1 MILEGDT
8 WSGSHDR
15 GWEKSN
21 PSLDDIRDAVARLD
35 GRTFTEVVVRTED
48 RLRYLSVAGGPDL
61 FLVTGELEDASLL
74 HLLSRDQNDSLVSL
88 VCGGQQADFRRF
100 ELVQRGVALDA
111 VSNFLNGFPNGID
124 GNWLV
129 E

>member
-8 WSGSHDR
+8 WSGSHDL
-15 GWEKSN
+15 GWETAD
-21 PSLDDIRDAVARLD
+21 PTLDDIRNAIVRLD
-35 GRTFTEVVVRTED
+35 GRIFTEVVVRSAD

-74 HLLSRDQNDSLVSL
+74 HLLSRDAGDFPVSL
-88 VCGGQQADFRRF
+88 VCGGQQAEFRRS
-100 ELVQRGVALDA
+100 ELVERAVAIDA
-111 VSNFLNGFPNGID
+111 VHDFLDGFPNGID
-124 GNWLV
+124 GKWLV